1 MTPSLL
7 SLAGVSLN
15 PIIVYC
21 PNQKEM
27 DLWFGLLKEN
37 IEANGGTA
45 IAPENYTRLRVSS
58 IICSFHSRDVC
69 LLCMLLCCRKLLS
82 QEPTARDHL

>member
-1 MTPSLL
+1 MWFLL
-7 SLAGVSLN
+7 FAGVSLN

-21 PNQKEM
+21 SSQEEM

-45 IAPENYTRLRVSS
+45 IAPENYTRVKVGSTL
-58 IICSFHSRDVC
+58 I
-69 LLCMLLCCRKLLS
+69 
-82 QEPTARDHL
+82 

>member
-1 MTPSLL
+1 MAPVTL
-7 SLAGVSLN
+7 SIFEPVAGVSLN

-21 PNQKEM
+21 GNQEEM

-45 IAPENYTRLRVSS
+45 ITARNYTRVKVSYRLLPATRLTS
-58 IICSFHSRDVC
+58 SSNGHIYTSLSRC
-69 LLCMLLCCRKLLS
+69 L
-82 QEPTARDHL
+82 